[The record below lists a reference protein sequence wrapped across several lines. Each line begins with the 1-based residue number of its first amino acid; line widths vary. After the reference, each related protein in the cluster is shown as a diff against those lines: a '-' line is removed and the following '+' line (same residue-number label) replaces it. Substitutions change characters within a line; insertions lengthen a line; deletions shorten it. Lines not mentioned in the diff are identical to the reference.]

1 MYCITHP
8 SPCICAG
15 MLIRYMHLLIFVP
28 YIYRVYGAYRRS
40 KIPVSTVKTSTKSGR
55 GKKSDNKKGKA
66 PTTDNDSFYN
76 AIKNLGSGPGAKVR
90 LHVYSM
96 LIIC

>member
-1 MYCITHP
+1 MY
-8 SPCICAG
+8 
-15 MLIRYMHLLIFVP
+15 

-40 KIPVSTVKTSTKSGR
+40 KIPVSTAKTSTKSGR

-76 AIKNLGSGPGAKVR
+76 AIKNLGSGPGPKVR
-90 LHVYSM
+90 LHV
-96 LIIC
+96 